1 MVIYSLCKGDKTYI
15 VTPSWEGAIKAKSY
29 LKSRDIRATIK
40 TNFIQEK

>member
-1 MVIYSLCKGDKTYI
+1 MIIYSLNKGDKCYI